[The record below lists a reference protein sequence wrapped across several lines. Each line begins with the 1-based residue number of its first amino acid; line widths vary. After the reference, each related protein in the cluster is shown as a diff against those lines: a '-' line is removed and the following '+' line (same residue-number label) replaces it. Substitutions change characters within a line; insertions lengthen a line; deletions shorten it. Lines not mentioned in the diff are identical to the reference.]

1 MIKSHGGLLIGVL
14 ENRTAMSAKPKN
26 CSKSTRP
33 SSITTAVIHTFEI
46 VENECIFAKIQF
58 LVSQPVE
65 DLQAV
70 IAQLLGCINSSSFRH
85 RVATAR
91 AIMVYVTTPT
101 NIPEE
106 LIWYAS
112 VPRLPLRI
120 FRVGSR
126 SGTARLTL
134 FFTTMCFISI

>member
-1 MIKSHGGLLIGVL
+1 MVWGHEHTKLVL
-14 ENRTAMSAKPKN
+14 PHEIVRRLVNGQNK
-26 CSKSTRP
+26 
-33 SSITTAVIHTFEI
+33 TTAVIHTFEI
-46 VENECIFAKIQF
+46 VESECIFAKIQF

-101 NIPEE
+101 DIPEE

-112 VPRLPLRI
+112 
-120 FRVGSR
+120 
-126 SGTARLTL
+126 
-134 FFTTMCFISI
+134 